1 MRRHRREVATV
12 GLFLLAILLSS
23 ESLRA
28 AGDEGAT
35 KPVAPDPTAGPA
47 RVEPKSADPFPLSEA
62 LQDPGFSRYV
72 DLKLLATAWR
82 ELDAAL
88 MADVA
93 LQLASGEEALQRPH
107 KSVNSRQVAELAAQL
122 AIETNQ
128 PETIDRLIRAAKGRN
143 DNALAN
149 ALNVTR
155 KLAST
160 SRGDSPAPVSIDE
173 LNATEL
179 ALLKTWM
186 GKIKSAKLAADRET
200 LSQLDSQ
207 IPKII
212 DLKDK
217 QRQALKELVA
227 EATRSLPEGKSEPSS
242 VSKLL
247 EKLSAGN
254 RPGPQVYQQV
264 VGGNYSYRFQVQFTI
279 QLISIP
285 GYDFY
290 AARLTSPPPPGSPF
304 DQIGLAMG
312 DVVVRLDGIP
322 VNNANEMDNHY
333 GQTFVRFIKAGT
345 TWVQNGTVYLGGNGF
360 PGGGGG
366 GTPP

>member
-1 MRRHRREVATV
+1 MRSRRREVAAV
-12 GLFLLAILLSS
+12 GLFLLATLLAT
-23 ESLRA
+23 EPLRA
-28 AGDEGAT
+28 DGDEGVT
-35 KPVAPDPTAGPA
+35 KPVATDRAASPA
-47 RVEPKSADPFPLSEA
+47 RAVPKSADPFPLSEE

-72 DLKLLATAWR
+72 DLKLLSTAWR
-82 ELDAAL
+82 EMDAAL

-107 KSVNSRQVAELAAQL
+107 QALNSRQVAELAAQL

-128 PETIDRLIRAAKGRN
+128 PETIDRLIRAAKARN
-143 DNALAN
+143 NDALAN

-160 SRGDSPAPVSIDE
+160 SRGDSPAPVSIDD
-173 LNATEL
+173 LSTTEV

-186 GKIKSAKLAADRET
+186 GKIKSAKLAADREA
-200 LSQLDSQ
+200 LNQLDSQ

-217 QRQALKELVA
+217 QRQALKEMVA
-227 EATRSLPEGKSEPSS
+227 EATRNLPEGKSEPSS

-247 EKLSAGN
+247 DKLSAGN
-254 RPGPQVYQQV
+254 RPGPQAYQQV
-264 VGGNYSYRFQVQFTI
+264 VGGNYSSRFQVQFTI

-304 DQIGLAMG
+304 DQIGLALG

-322 VNNANEMDNHY
+322 VTNANEMDNHY

-360 PGGGGG
+360 PSSGGGGVS
-366 GTPP
+366 P